1 MRNFTRTIGS
11 ALASAVAIFA
21 AGGVNAAALNIAT
34 FNIHGPAFTAD
45 QIGPTVAAV
54 RASGADVVGLQESSG
69 NAPALAAALGWNFRQ
84 FASDNG
90 DEAKNADGA
99 ILSRFPITQTLRG
112 GVRIEVADGREVY
125 VFDEHAPAYPYQPY
139 DLRDGKLKAP
149 ADAVAAAE
157 AARGAQIDALA
168 AQLAPYL
175 GAKRAVFVTGDF
187 NEPSH
192 LDWTAAA
199 VAAGLRPMAVAYPAS
214 AKLAAAGLADSYRT
228 IHPDAVAHPGLTWTP
243 EPGPGE
249 VFDRIDFVY
258 AANAAPTA
266 SVVVGENAAH
276 ADVVSAPFRS
286 DHRLVVSAFDVPD
299 AAAAPVRLGVN
310 LLSNGSAEANFGTA
324 GGAARTLTD
333 WETAGDADTAATAQ
347 LYGVKGY
354 APRPG
359 GAGKAYFYGG
369 QTGEGAESHAVGQ
382 TVNLADL
389 GGLIDAG
396 HARYQLSGTFGGH
409 LDQADAASLTAAFL
423 DPSGGVLKTVT
434 IGGVTPADR
443 HGLTQLLAR
452 QAKGTL
458 PAGARSVH
466 FTLTFTKSAGGTFND
481 GSADELSFVVTDQG
495 DEGHPK

>member
-1 MRNFTRTIGS
+1 MSTKLLSMLGVAALS
-11 ALASAVAIFA
+11 AASVAP
-21 AGGVNAAALNIAT
+21 AAALTVAT

-45 QIGPTVAAV
+45 QIAPTVAAV

-69 NAPALAAALGWNFRQ
+69 NAPAIAAALGWNFRQ

-99 ILSRFPITQTLRG
+99 ILSRLPITQTLRG
-112 GVRIEVADGREVY
+112 GVRIKVAGGREVC

-139 DLRDGKLKAP
+139 DLRDGKLKTP

-157 AARGAQIDALA
+157 AARGRQVDALA

-175 GAKRAVFVTGDF
+175 AAKRAVFVTGDF

-214 AKLAAAGLADSYRT
+214 TKLAAAGLTDSYRAT
-228 IHPDAVAHPGLTWTP
+228 HPDEVAHPGLTWTP

-258 AANAAPTA
+258 AAGAAPTA
-266 SVVVGENAAH
+266 SRIVGENAAH

-299 AAAAPVRLGVN
+299 AAAAPVRIGVN
-310 LLSNGSAEANFGTA
+310 LLSNGSAEANRGTA

-333 WETAGDADTAATAQ
+333 WETAGDADTADTPATAQ

-369 QTGEGAESHAVGQ
+369 QTGERAESHAVGQ

-396 HARYQLSGTFGGH
+396 HARYRLSGSFGGH
-409 LDQADAASLTAAFL
+409 LDQADAASITAAFL
-423 DPSGGVLKTVT
+423 SASGELLQTVT

-452 QAKGTL
+452 DARGTL

-495 DEGHPK
+495 DGGHPK

>member
-1 MRNFTRTIGS
+1 MNRQFLS
-11 ALASAVAIFA
+11 FAALAT
-21 AGGVNAAALNIAT
+21 AAASVAAPPVAAAFT
-34 FNIHGPAFTAD
+34 VASFNIHGPAFTAD
-45 QIGPTVAAV
+45 QIAPTVAAI

-69 NAPALAAALGWNFRQ
+69 NAPAIAAALGWNFRQ

-90 DEAKNADGA
+90 DEAKNADVA
-99 ILSRFPITQTLRG
+99 ILSRLPITQTLGG
-112 GVRIEVADGREVY
+112 GVRIEVAGGREVY

-139 DLRDGKLKAP
+139 DLRDGKLKTP

-168 AQLAPYL
+168 AQIAPYL
-175 GAKRAVFVTGDF
+175 AAKRAVFVTGDF

-199 VAAGLRPMAVAYPAS
+199 VAAGHHPMAVDYPAS
-214 AKLAAAGLADSYRT
+214 TKLNAAGLVDSYRAT
-228 IHPDAVAHPGLTWTP
+228 HPDEVAHPGLTWTP
-243 EPGPGE
+243 EPGADE

-258 AANAAPTA
+258 AAGAAPTA
-266 SVVVGENAAH
+266 SAVVGEDAAH
-276 ADVVSAPFRS
+276 ADLVSAPFRS
-286 DHRLVVSAFDVPD
+286 DHRLVVSTFDVPD
-299 AAAAPVRLGVN
+299 AAAAPVRIGVN
-310 LLSNGSAEANFGTA
+310 LLSNGSAEANLGTA

-347 LYGVKGY
+347 LYGVNGY

-382 TVNLADL
+382 TLNLADL

-396 HARYQLSGTFGGH
+396 HASYRLSGTFGGH

-423 DPSGGVLKTVT
+423 SASGELLQTVT

-452 QAKGTL
+452 DARGTL

-466 FTLTFTKSAGGTFND
+466 STLTFTKSAGGTFND